1 MDQLD
6 LVKGILQCARK
17 EYLESFVSPLI
28 LKYHHV
34 SDLKN
39 DPQML
44 AITPRRFEDQ
54 IKYLKENYL
63 ILRLEDL
70 IEAMHNDI
78 VLPNSVVITFDSGY
92 SDNLLYIKP
101 IVEKYQVPATIFIST
116 GMLES
121 RREFWWDELEKIF
134 CDSKIIGKELNVNKF
149 GFTINKVISSKQ
161 DSIEI
166 YKTAY
171 NVCENFTISQRDE
184 VLHDLLEW
192 SGVEQKARDTHRVL
206 TNKELVDLSK
216 SNYITIGAHTVNHGN
231 LSVESSEIKL
241 SEIIESKISLQ
252 NLLGYKVNTFSYS
265 FGGTSD
271 VDPDS
276 IELVKKAG
284 FTCGISNIQG
294 NVDKN
299 GDIFLLNRRIV
310 RNWDLNQFVFHMDSF
325 TKKRQLDIFDFASDI
340 FCNKI
345 EVKQIKAASGSGLNY
360 LRNED
365 MHNKDKAHILSIN
378 TIDNKGGAANVAYNL
393 CEDLNRNEQYQAT
406 MLVDRIYS
414 ESNFTHNLMRDNSK
428 EHRILYDIQ
437 HQEGW
442 LDLFHL
448 SSFDIF
454 NYETFR
460 KCDILH
466 LHNIHGNYF
475 TPLVM
480 PILTNDKP
488 TVWTLHDM
496 QAITGHCAHSF
507 ECERWIEGC
516 HSCPYLNV
524 YPEIAK
530 DQVNALWKLKK
541 NVYEE
546 SKLTVVCPSKW
557 LKDKVERS
565 ILKNHSIHL
574 IYNGIDETIF
584 KRTDKVLARKTLNL
598 PQDKKILLFSADMG
612 IDNKWKGGS
621 YLLELYQEMKCN
633 DDILF
638 LNVGTNGNKDSTE
651 KWINFEYIYDKHM
664 MALLYSAADVFVY
677 PSLADN
683 CPLVVL
689 EAMACGTPV
698 VSFKTGGI
706 PELVHHMETGYLAE
720 YKDTKNLLNGV
731 KLFVKDEILKNRCAM
746 RAVSLAKEKFTLTKM
761 VNEYINLYNVILN
774 KP

>member
-6 LVKGILQCARK
+6 LVKRILQCARK
-17 EYLESFVSPLI
+17 EYLEPFESPLI
-28 LKYHHV
+28 LNYHHV
-34 SDLKN
+34 SDLKD

-44 AITPRRFEDQ
+44 VITPKRFEAQ

-70 IEAMHNDI
+70 IEAIHSDT
-78 VLPNSVVITFDSGY
+78 VPPNSVVITFDSGY
-92 SDNLLYIKP
+92 SDTLLNIKP

-116 GMLES
+116 GTIES
-121 RREFWWDELEKIF
+121 RREFWWDELGKIF

-149 GFTINKVISSKQ
+149 GFSIDKVIDSKQ

-166 YKTAY
+166 YKTIHEASKML
-171 NVCENFTISQRDE
+171 TINQRAE
-184 VLHDLLEW
+184 VLHDLFEW
-192 SGVEQKARDTHRVL
+192 SGVDRKARETHRIL

-216 SNYITIGAHTVNHGN
+216 SDYITIGAHTVNNGN
-231 LSVESSEIKL
+231 LSVESSEVKHF
-241 SEIIESKISLQ
+241 EIIESKIILQ
-252 NLLGYKVNTFSYS
+252 NLLGYKVNTFSYP

-276 IELVKKAG
+276 IEIVKKAG

-299 GDIFLLNRRIV
+299 GDLFLINRQIV
-310 RNWDLNQFVFHMDSF
+310 RNWDLNQFVFNMNSF

-340 FCNKI
+340 FCNAI
-345 EVKQIKAASGSGLNY
+345 EVKQIKAAADNRLNY
-360 LRNED
+360 NEN
-365 MHNKDKAHILSIN
+365 MHHKEKAHILSIN

-393 CEDLNRNEQYQAT
+393 CEDLNRKEQYQST

-428 EHRILYDIQ
+428 EHRILYDVQ

-454 NYETFR
+454 NYEIFR

-475 TPLVM
+475 TPLAL
-480 PILTNDKP
+480 PILTNHKP

-496 QAITGHCAHSF
+496 QALTGHCAHSF

-516 HSCPYLNV
+516 HSCPYLKV

-530 DQVNALWKLKK
+530 DQVNTLWELKK
-541 NVYEE
+541 TVYEE

-584 KRTDKVLARKTLNL
+584 KITDKVLARKTLNL

-621 YLLELYQEMKCN
+621 YLLELYQVMKCN

-651 KWINFEYIYDKHM
+651 KWINFEYVYDKHM

-706 PELVHHMETGYLAE
+706 PELVQHMETGYLAE
-720 YKDTKNLLNGV
+720 YKDAKDLLNGV
-731 KLFVKDEILKNRCAM
+731 NLFVKDEILRKRFAM
-746 RAVSLAKEKFTLTKM
+746 KAVSLAKEQFTLTKM
-761 VNEYINLYNVILN
+761 VNEYINLYNVLLN
-774 KP
+774 KQ